1 MTKPIFIGWD
11 RCSTCK
17 KAQKYLNEHS
27 IEYEFRDIMT
37 ENPKEEELTKWILE
51 SGFPIK
57 RFFNVTGLMYREL
70 NLKDRLKTMS
80 DKEQIALLA
89 TDGKL
94 IKRPLLIG
102 EHGVLV
108 GFNEAMY
115 ETLIQ

>member
-17 KAQKYLNEHS
+17 KAQKFMNEHN
-27 IEYEFRDIMT
+27 IDYEYRDMML
-37 ENPKEEELTKWILE
+37 ESPKEEELKLWIQD
-51 SGFPIK
+51 SGLPIK

-80 DKEQIALLA
+80 EDEQIKLLA
-89 TDGKL
+89 SSGKL

-102 EHGVLV
+102 DHGIFV
-108 GFNEAMY
+108 GFHEEMY
-115 ETLIQ
+115 ETLL